1 MVIVSTAFVVTL
13 LSLVGI
19 AVVAGVGILGAIAA
33 IRLAFHHRARVS
45 RRESIRTYY
54 GHLALGH

>member
-13 LSLVGI
+13 LTLLAVAVLAGITLVGVATGRSLVT
-19 AVVAGVGILGAIAA
+19 
-33 IRLAFHHRARVS
+33 HHRLRVARH
-45 RRESIRTYY
+45 ESIPQYY

>member
-33 IRLAFHHRARVS
+33 NRLAFLHRARVS
-45 RRESIRTYY
+45 RLVSFRTYY